1 MDFGLEREYTTLTV
15 EHLAQRIDAQLVGDG
30 AAIVRGVGSIET
42 AAADE
47 ITFVSSDKHLAR
59 IADSKAAAVIAAK
72 TIDGCSMPQLV
83 VKNVDAALI
92 TALKILAP
100 KLTPPAAGIHPSAV
114 VEKTAQ
120 IAQTASIGPGAYV
133 GHNASIGRLT
143 CIGEGCSV
151 GENTIIGDNCRLDA
165 NVVIYHNCTIGNN
178 VIIQANTTIGAVGF
192 GYSYFD
198 GQHNLIPH
206 NGGVIVEDFVE
217 IGANCCIDRAKFDNT
232 IIGAGT
238 KIDNLVQIA
247 HNVIVGKCSLIV
259 AQAGIAGSCKLGNG
273 VVLGGQVAVAPHITI
288 GDGTM
293 LAARTGVVAD
303 LPAGQKMGGTPA
315 VEIRDALRIAMA
327 QQRLPELLKQV
338 KELTNKVAE
347 LEAAKNN
354 TK

>member
-1 MDFGLEREYTTLTV
+1 MTEKHSIILTI
-15 EHLAQRIDAQLVGDG
+15 EQLTQRIGAQLVGNG
-30 AAIVRGVGSIET
+30 TACVKGVGTIET

-47 ITFVSSDKHLAR
+47 ITFVSSDKHLAKL
-59 IADSKAAAVIAAK
+59 ADSKAAAVKVAK
-72 TIDGCSMPQLV
+72 AVDSCAMSQLV

-92 TALKILAP
+92 VALKLFAP
-100 KLTPPAAGIHPSAV
+100 KLSPQTAGVHPTAI
-114 VEKTAQ
+114 VEKTAV

-133 GHNASIGRLT
+133 GHNAKIGQET
-143 CIGEGCSV
+143 CIGAGCSI
-151 GENTIIGDNCRLDA
+151 GENSVVGNNCRLDA
-165 NVVIYHNCTIGNN
+165 NVVVYHNCTIGNS
-178 VIIQANTTIGAVGF
+178 VIVQANTTIGAVGF

-206 NGGVIVEDFVE
+206 NGGVIIEDFVE
-217 IGANCCIDRAKFDNT
+217 IGANCCVDRAKFDNT

-247 HNVIVGKCSLIV
+247 HNVMVGKCCLIV
-259 AQAGIAGSCKLGNG
+259 AQVGIAGSCTLGNG
-273 VVLGGQVAVAPHITI
+273 VVLGGQVAIAPHCAI

-293 LAARTGVVAD
+293 LAARTAVVTD
-303 LPAGQKMGGTPA
+303 LPAGQKMAGTPA

-338 KELTNKVAE
+338 KELSNKVAE
-347 LEAAKNN
+347 LEAAKNH